1 MPASAAVG
9 GPYATRNGTL
19 DSNCIW
25 TVCRLP
31 RKTQTNDQGDG
42 MSDEDVLRAQMEMLI
57 DEQRKQSSKLDRLT
71 DAMTRLATHEE
82 RLSSHYQGMQ
92 RLGARLDRFEDRV
105 ANVENKENEKPRGWG
120 DNGVWV
126 ERLMVGALS
135 GSVVAV
141 LVFVLGKL

>member
-1 MPASAAVG
+1 
-9 GPYATRNGTL
+9 
-19 DSNCIW
+19 
-25 TVCRLP
+25 
-31 RKTQTNDQGDG
+31 
-42 MSDEDVLRAQMEMLI
+42 MSDEEVLRAQMEMLI

-92 RLGARLDRFEDRV
+92 RLGARLDLFEDRV
-105 ANVENKENEKPRGWG
+105 ANVENKESEKPRGWG

-126 ERLMVGALS
+126 ERLMVGAIS

-141 LVFVLGKL
+141 LVFVLGRL